1 MLPLLSTGLCHACE
15 INSRKQVFQKAGRQG
30 QPLILLWKVFLILE
44 ALKHETKSLLFLALK
59 YFKYHHQ
66 TWSLITV
73 FLLNN
78 SSHFSPAALCV
89 PSTNW
94 KNFTN
99 IISNLISN
107 LTGFLFMSSVS
118 TSGFGMLNNWFEVNT
133 DLRLHSRLS
142 GILCLYNWIAKSVL
156 KMILS
161 LQHAGQMGLMYLL
174 ANSLDCSQ
182 VS

>member
-107 LTGFLFMSSVS
+107 LTGFYSCLQFPLQALGCWIIGLRSTQ
-118 TSGFGMLNNWFEVNT
+118 TSG
-133 DLRLHSRLS
+133 
-142 GILCLYNWIAKSVL
+142 CIAGFLGFSAF
-156 KMILS
+156 ITE
-161 LQHAGQMGLMYLL
+161 
-174 ANSLDCSQ
+174 
-182 VS
+182 

>member
-1 MLPLLSTGLCHACE
+1 M
-15 INSRKQVFQKAGRQG
+15 KQ
-30 QPLILLWKVFLILE
+30 
-44 ALKHETKSLLFLALK
+44 SLLFLALK
-59 YFKYHHQ
+59 YFKYHYQ

-78 SSHFSPAALCV
+78 SSHFSPAAPAPPPHVC
-89 PSTNW
+89 PA
-94 KNFTN
+94 
-99 IISNLISN
+99 
-107 LTGFLFMSSVS
+107 LTERTF

-142 GILCLYNWIAKSVL
+142 PGILCLYNRIAKSVL

-161 LQHAGQMGLMYLL
+161 LQRAGQMGLMYLL
-174 ANSLDCSQ
+174 ANSLDCFH